1 MKEACDRVHAFTNL
15 STHSHCPP
23 GENYAKQFGLTYRVR
38 SSEEIQWRFQRNILF
53 LQDYIRADSDR
64 IPTATRDRILAY
76 TQVVPVLSLA
86 DLIQNTAEF
95 ATPDDIYLLIA
106 TGQLYIDLYAEPLVE
121 PATV

>member
-1 MKEACDRVHAFTNL
+1 
-15 STHSHCPP
+15 
-23 GENYAKQFGLTYRVR
+23 
-38 SSEEIQWRFQRNILF
+38 
-53 LQDYIRADSDR
+53 
-64 IPTATRDRILAY
+64 
-76 TQVVPVLSLA
+76 VPVLSLA